1 MADQTPTP
9 TPLQPMVDAYRL
21 WATNRMSASEFGNIA
36 DQAILAFQRVAPVSQ
51 PETTRPD
58 AMQDTGGTEK

>member
-1 MADQTPTP
+1 
-9 TPLQPMVDAYRL
+9 MVDAYRL